1 VICVVEQ
8 TRVLVTHGIS
18 FLPQVDQIVVLKDG
32 EISEVG
38 SYREL
43 LTLKG
48 AFSEFL
54 LQHLEE
60 CAEDTDDGSFF
71 SVGGCN
77 RQFDLEI
84 FPQNWQKLNKN
95 WRSSLAKKN
104 SNVNFLANGPDY
116 RKVRAISVK
125 LIRVVSVVH
134 LSKFNFRVK

>member
-1 VICVVEQ
+1 M
-8 TRVLVTHGIS
+8 
-18 FLPQVDQIVVLKDG
+18 DQIVVLKDG

-43 LTLKG
+43 MARKG

-60 CAEDTDDGSFF
+60 CAEDTDDGNFF
-71 SVGGCN
+71 SEGCS
-77 RQFDLEI
+77 RQFNLEI

-95 WRSSLAKKN
+95 WRRSLAKNN
-104 SNVNFLANGPDY
+104 SNVNFLANGPDC
-116 RKVRAISVK
+116 RKVRAILVN

-134 LSKFNFRVK
+134 PSKSISELNEFSY